1 VAGVGEQVVQ
11 HSRLPRRQDPQDKR
25 DLKGRRS
32 TRVRALI
39 APQASP
45 DHNGGLVSRAIITQP
60 VAAYH
65 HFYLLFIYLTSS
77 SISPFDTPDGNYM
90 SQWRIS
96 FHLSHHPTLRM
107 ATTCRSGAFLFI
119 YLTIR
124 HSGWQ
129 LHVAVRISFH
139 LSHHPTLRMATTC
152 RSAHFF
158 SKKNG

>member
-1 VAGVGEQVVQ
+1 
-11 HSRLPRRQDPQDKR
+11 
-25 DLKGRRS
+25 
-32 TRVRALI
+32 VRALI

-107 ATTCRSGAFLFI
+107 ATTCRS
-119 YLTIR
+119 
-124 HSGWQ
+124 
-129 LHVAVRISFH
+129 
-139 LSHHPTLRMATTC
+139 
-152 RSAHFF
+152 AHFF
-158 SKKNG
+158 SSISPSDTPDGNYMSQCAFLFKKKWMIKQAASAKSESSGGGVGGAHQCIGRKHSHGPLSFAIALDRDCP